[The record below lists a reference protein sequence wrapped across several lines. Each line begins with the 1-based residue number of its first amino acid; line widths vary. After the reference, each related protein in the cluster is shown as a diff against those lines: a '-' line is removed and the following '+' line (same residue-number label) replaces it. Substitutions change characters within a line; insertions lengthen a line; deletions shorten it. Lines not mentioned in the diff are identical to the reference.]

1 MSVRLKKLQ
10 SETIRLINETTTT
23 PPTNPTN
30 PPSQPSSLSL
40 IKKRLASPITSQAN
54 DGTSSSGL
62 LSPSGV
68 QEVLNI
74 LA

>member
-10 SETIRLINETTTT
+10 SETIRLINETTT
-23 PPTNPTN
+23 NPTN
-30 PPSQPSSLSL
+30 QPPSSLSL
-40 IKKRLASPITSQAN
+40 IKKRLASPITSQN
-54 DGTSSSGL
+54 DGSTSSTGL